1 MRFFNRWITW
11 LKTRIDDISCLVTWT
26 LSFCKPKT
34 NLWWYQQNN
43 INLLIKSSSTGL
55 LVYHPQHYAQ
65 WILICFSFC
74 EILDHITTM
83 SYYIML
89 CFAQKIC
96 FVVNFKGLIKD
107 SEKYFFQFSYDFV
120 RALVLVNLH
129 CKQNFF
135 KICHV
140 HLIYLL
146 VVSIGILMITL
157 KKILKQTRIF
167 P

>member
-1 MRFFNRWITW
+1 MLHF
-11 LKTRIDDISCLVTWT
+11 LKPVAFYPRALHI
-26 LSFCKPKT
+26 
-34 NLWWYQQNN
+34 
-43 INLLIKSSSTGL
+43 
-55 LVYHPQHYAQ
+55 
-65 WILICFSFC
+65 FC

-83 SYYIML
+83 SYHIML

-120 RALVLVNLH
+120 RALVLVDLH

-146 VVSIGILMITL
+146 VVSIGILMMTH
-157 KKILKQTRIF
+157 KKAPETN
-167 P
+167 